1 MTHTCKICGA
11 NSADVEFYARVTSRC
26 KECHK
31 VKVRENRAEK
41 IEYYKAYDAKRY
53 REDPRRREKNYA
65 YAKTDAGRASHNAAH
80 KRWMDRN
87 AEKRACHVILGNAV
101 RGGRIVKPDSCS
113 MCGAGGRI
121 HGHHEDYTKP
131 LDVVWVCPNCH
142 AAIHAK
148 DKS

>member
-11 NSADVEFYARVTSRC
+11 NSADVEFYATITSRC

-53 REDPRRREKNYA
+53 RLDPKVKMRHKR
-65 YAKTDAGRASHNAAH
+65 YAKTDAGKKAFRRARAS
-80 KRWMDRN
+80 WLERN
-87 AEKRACHVILGNAV
+87 LEKRACHVILGNAV
-101 RGGRIVKPDSCS
+101 RDGRIVRPDCCS

-131 LDVVWVCPNCH
+131 LDVVWVCPKCH

-148 DKS
+148 AHR